1 MLKSIVLK
9 FPRSFNHL
17 MTSNGIGAQ
26 SQETQIQ
33 RSSWHVL
40 RHLVSYFKPYT
51 GKFTFLLLLL
61 GMSSIFTLIPPFLMR
76 ISIDTYIVNADLDGL
91 AVVMISIIIFGI
103 AEGLVGFLQRY
114 IGEYIG
120 QRVVNDMRVQLYS
133 HVNKQ
138 SFSFFDKQ
146 RTGDII
152 ARVIS
157 DTGQLRGF
165 VSFGLVNMISN
176 STQLVGVIIV
186 VLFWN
191 LYLGLILLI
200 LMPFVL
206 TGMYIFTRR
215 ITPANKFTR
224 KANSA
229 LTSSIQEC
237 LNGIREVKLYGREEY
252 MLTVFDEWNKHYY
265 EGTMEAT
272 SGSAVWMPY
281 IPFVV
286 SISSSFL
293 FLIGGLFVAQ
303 GIGSGITV
311 GMLLAATA
319 YVTMVSRP
327 IQQLT
332 RFLEMFSNA
341 RASSE
346 RVFDFLDYDP
356 VIKDSPKAKQLA
368 DVVGHIEYRDVG
380 FHYQHGNKII
390 SDVNLDIKPGEV
402 IAFVGPSG
410 VGKTTML
417 HLLPRFYDVTSGAI
431 YIDDVDIRDVT
442 VNSLRKNIG
451 IVMQDTFLFD
461 GTIKDNISFG
471 NTKANQDQ
479 IATAARVAQLDDFI
493 DSLPQGFNTT
503 IGERGVKLS
512 GGQAQRLSIARVLL
526 TNPNI
531 LILDE
536 PTANVDA
543 VTDKRVMTAVHNA
556 IKGRTTL
563 VIAHRLWT
571 IKNADKI
578 VLLKEGRIEAIGT
591 HQELLKSSAFYKDFF
606 ASQFL
611 HEDLEG
617 GSESK

>member
-1 MLKSIVLK
+1 
-9 FPRSFNHL
+9 
-17 MTSNGIGAQ
+17 
-26 SQETQIQ
+26 
-33 RSSWHVL
+33 
-40 RHLVSYFKPYT
+40 
-51 GKFTFLLLLL
+51 
-61 GMSSIFTLIPPFLMR
+61 MR